1 MTDSTRKISKKQLI
15 ALRGAKCEICG
26 ITEWCNKPITFDD
39 HHCDRNRK
47 NGKETNR
54 KIICPNCH
62 RQQHLERSEEI
73 KQKISV
79 SMLGVSKSEEHR
91 QAISISTTGIAKSA
105 EAIRK
110 MRATLSD
117 GRMKGLMKGEKNGMY
132 GKVPWNKG
140 VPASEEH
147 KEKNRVGHLGKEP
160 WNKGKKT
167 KKENAL

>member
-1 MTDSTRKISKKQLI
+1 MTDSARKISKRQLI

-39 HHCDRNRK
+39 HHCDRDRT
-47 NGKETNR
+47 NGQESNR

-62 RQQHLERSEEI
+62 RQQHL
-73 KQKISV
+73 K
-79 SMLGVSKSEEHR
+79 KSEKTKR
-91 QAISISTTGIAKSA
+91 AISIGTTGIAKSA
-105 EAIRK
+105 EATCR

-167 KKENAL
+167 KRENSL